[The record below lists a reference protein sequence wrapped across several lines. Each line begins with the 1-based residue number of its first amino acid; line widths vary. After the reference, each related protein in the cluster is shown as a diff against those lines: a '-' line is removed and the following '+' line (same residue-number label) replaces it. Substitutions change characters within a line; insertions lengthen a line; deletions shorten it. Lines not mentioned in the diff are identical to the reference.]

1 MPIAVERD
9 GYKFYFY
16 SNEHQ
21 PIHVHAKSGSGRAKF
36 DISDGVELVE
46 SKGMKVQEL
55 RRAQEIA
62 EEEVEVIRKK
72 WHEYFG

>member
-1 MPIAVERD
+1 MQSNERAID
-9 GYKFYFY
+9 STWLY

-21 PIHVHAKSGSGRAKF
+21 PIHVHARNGSGRAKF
-36 DISDGVELVE
+36 DVSDGVELVE

-62 EEEVEVIRKK
+62 EEEIDVIRRK